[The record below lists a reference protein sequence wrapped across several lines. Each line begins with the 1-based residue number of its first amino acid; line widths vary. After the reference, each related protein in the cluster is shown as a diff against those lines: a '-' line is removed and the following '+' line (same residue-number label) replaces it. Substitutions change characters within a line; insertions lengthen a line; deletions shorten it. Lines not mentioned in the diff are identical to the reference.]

1 MYVIEW
7 SPVRLQTNRVAVISW
22 LKWARRPESKIVP
35 IIPDRPQFF
44 SCGVPPGDSSH
55 YRGRLPPEQVIQ
67 RKEKV
72 FKRRKIK
79 FYFLKKGPSKNLCTF
94 I

>member
-1 MYVIEW
+1 MYVIQW

-44 SCGVPPGDSSH
+44 SCG
-55 YRGRLPPEQVIQ
+55 
-67 RKEKV
+67 
-72 FKRRKIK
+72 
-79 FYFLKKGPSKNLCTF
+79 FLQETAHTTEAGFPQSK
-94 I
+94 